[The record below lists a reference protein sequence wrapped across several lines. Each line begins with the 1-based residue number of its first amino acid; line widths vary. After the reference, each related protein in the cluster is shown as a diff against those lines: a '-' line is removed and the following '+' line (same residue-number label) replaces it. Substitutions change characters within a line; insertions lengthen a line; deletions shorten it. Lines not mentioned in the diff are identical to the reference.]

1 MASSLRE
8 KMAEQEKAKKVARR
22 NANAVEAGVKPAD
35 NQPKRVEASVGG
47 VSAEASSSDSVEP
60 KKEIKKAKPKAKAK
74 KSTKKSTGR
83 SNKKD

>member
-1 MASSLRE
+1 MVSSIRE

-47 VSAEASSSDSVEP
+47 VSAEASSSDSVKP
-60 KKEIKKAKPKAKAK
+60 VSKKKKAPVKKKASS
-74 KSTKKSTGR
+74 KS
-83 SNKKD
+83 

>member
-1 MASSLRE
+1 MASSIRE

-47 VSAEASSSDSVEP
+47 VSAEASSSDIVKTVP
-60 KKEIKKAKPKAKAK
+60 KKKKAPVKKKASK
-74 KSTKKSTGR
+74 KS
-83 SNKKD
+83 

>member
-1 MASSLRE
+1 MASSIRE

-47 VSAEASSSDSVEP
+47 VSAEASSSDIVKTVS
-60 KKEIKKAKPKAKAK
+60 KKKKAPVKKKASK
-74 KSTKKSTGR
+74 KS
-83 SNKKD
+83 

>member
-1 MASSLRE
+1 MVSSIRE

-47 VSAEASSSDSVEP
+47 VSAEASSSDIVKTVS
-60 KKEIKKAKPKAKAK
+60 KKKKAPVKKKASK
-74 KSTKKSTGR
+74 KS
-83 SNKKD
+83 

>member
-1 MASSLRE
+1 MASSIRE

-47 VSAEASSSDSVEP
+47 VSAEASGSDSVKTVS
-60 KKEIKKAKPKAKAK
+60 KKK
-74 KSTKKSTGR
+74 KSPVKKKS
-83 SNKKD
+83 SSKS

>member
-1 MASSLRE
+1 MASSIRE

-47 VSAEASSSDSVEP
+47 VSAEASSSDSVKPVP
-60 KKEIKKAKPKAKAK
+60 KKKKAPVKKKASS
-74 KSTKKSTGR
+74 KS
-83 SNKKD
+83 

>member
-1 MASSLRE
+1 MASSIRE

-47 VSAEASSSDSVEP
+47 VSAEASSSDSVKTVS
-60 KKEIKKAKPKAKAK
+60 KKKKAPVKKKASK
-74 KSTKKSTGR
+74 KS
-83 SNKKD
+83 

>member
-1 MASSLRE
+1 MASSIRE

-47 VSAEASSSDSVEP
+47 VSAKASSSDSVEP
-60 KKEIKKAKPKAKAK
+60 VQKKKKAPVKKKTSK
-74 KSTKKSTGR
+74 KS
-83 SNKKD
+83 

>member
-1 MASSLRE
+1 MASSIRE

-47 VSAEASSSDSVEP
+47 VSAEASSSDSVKTVS
-60 KKEIKKAKPKAKAK
+60 KKKKSPVKKKASS
-74 KSTKKSTGR
+74 KS
-83 SNKKD
+83 

>member
-1 MASSLRE
+1 MASSIRE

-47 VSAEASSSDSVEP
+47 VSAEASSSDSVKTVS
-60 KKEIKKAKPKAKAK
+60 KKKKAPVKKKASS
-74 KSTKKSTGR
+74 KS
-83 SNKKD
+83 